1 MNRRAA
7 LKTAGALTGVTL
19 TSTLTEAEP
28 RASAKPVKASEKFKL
43 SLNTSTI
50 MGQKLGVEKYIDIA
64 ARAGYDCIELWTGDV
79 KEYLTKGGT
88 LKALKKLLDDS
99 KLPVVDA
106 IGFAPWMVDDETQR
120 NAGMTQLKEEME
132 MMAALG
138 CPRMAAPSAG
148 IKSTDTL
155 DMFVVGDRFRQ
166 IIELGRK
173 TGVTPQLEFWG
184 ASRFFHLGQVLMAA
198 AVANDPGVRIL
209 ADVYHLHRGGS
220 GFEGLKMV
228 DGSLIEIF
236 HMNDY
241 PSTIAREKLED
252 KDRIY
257 PGDGVA
263 PFTQI
268 LTDLKNM
275 KGPKILSLELFN
287 REYWAQDPLQVAK
300 TGLEKMRKVIA
311 TVA

>member
-1 MNRRAA
+1 MNRRDA
-7 LKTAGALTGVTL
+7 LKAAGTFTALTATATL
-19 TSTLTEAEP
+19 
-28 RASAKPVKASEKFKL
+28 AKAAPATPDPVKASDKFKL

-79 KEYLTKGGT
+79 KEYLSKGGT
-88 LKALKKLLDDS
+88 LKALKKLIDDA
-99 KLPVVDA
+99 KVPVVDA
-106 IGFAPWMVDDETQR
+106 IGFAPWMVDAEAQR
-120 NAGMTQLKEEME
+120 KAGMAQLKDEME

-148 IKSTDTL
+148 IGQTDQL

-166 IIELGRK
+166 IIELGRQ

-184 ASRFFHLGQVLMAA
+184 ASRFHHLGQVLMAA

-228 DGSLIEIF
+228 DGSLVEIF

-241 PSTIAREKLED
+241 PDTIAREKLED
-252 KDRIY
+252 KDRVY

-263 PFTQI
+263 PLTQI

-300 TGLEKMRKVIA
+300 TGLEKMRKAIA
-311 TVA
+311 SVA

>member
-1 MNRRAA
+1 MNRRNA
-7 LKTAGALTGVTL
+7 LKTATAVAGLSLV
-19 TSTLTEAEP
+19 E
-28 RASAKPVKASEKFKL
+28 ASAAAKEPKKSVEKFKL

-79 KEYLTKGGT
+79 KEYVAKGGS

-106 IGFAPWMVDDETQR
+106 IGFSPWMVEDDELR
-120 NAGMTQLKEEME
+120 KAGMKQMREEME

-138 CPRMAAPSAG
+138 CPRIAAPSAG
-148 IKSTDTL
+148 VKPEEQL
-155 DMFVVGDRFRQ
+155 DMFKVGERFATL
-166 IIELGRK
+166 IALGK
-173 TGVTPQLEFWG
+173 ETGVTPLLEFWG
-184 ASRFFHLGQVLMAA
+184 ASKFFHLGQVLMAS

-220 GFEGLKMV
+220 GFEGLKMI

-241 PSTIAREKLED
+241 PSTIPREKLED

-263 PFTQI
+263 PLSQI

-287 REYWAQDPLQVAK
+287 REYWSQDPLLVAK
-300 TGLEKMRKVIA
+300 TGLEKMRKAIGA
-311 TVA
+311 LS

>member
-1 MNRRAA
+1 MNRRDAI
-7 LKTAGALTGVTL
+7 KTAGAAAALTVGSPL
-19 TSTLTEAEP
+19 HAESLDARP
-28 RASAKPVKASEKFKL
+28 RLKASDKFKL

-50 MGQKLGVEKYIDIA
+50 MGQKLGVEKYIEIA

-79 KEYLTKGGT
+79 KEYLGKGGT
-88 LKALKKLLDDS
+88 LKALKKLVDDS
-99 KLPVVDA
+99 KVPVVDA
-106 IGFAPWMVDDETQR
+106 IGFAPWMVDDESQR
-120 NAGMTQLKEEME
+120 KAGMTQLKEEME

-148 IKSTDTL
+148 IKPTDQL
-155 DMFVVGDRFRQ
+155 DMFIVGERFKQ
-166 IIELGRK
+166 IVELGRQ

-184 ASRFFHLGQVLMAA
+184 ASRFHHLGQVLMAA

-220 GFEGLKMV
+220 GFESLKMV

-263 PFTQI
+263 PLTQV

-287 REYWAQDPLQVAK
+287 RDYWAQDPLQVAK
-300 TGLEKMRKVIA
+300 TGIEKMRKAIA
-311 TVA
+311 AVA

>member
-1 MNRRAA
+1 MNRRDAI
-7 LKTAGALTGVTL
+7 KTAGAAAALSVAGPFA
-19 TSTLTEAEP
+19 EA
-28 RASAKPVKASEKFKL
+28 KNPVKASDKFKL

-79 KEYLTKGGT
+79 KEYLSKGGT
-88 LKALKKLLDDS
+88 LKALRKLLDDA
-99 KLPVVDA
+99 KVPVVDA
-106 IGFAPWMVDDETQR
+106 IGFAPWMVDDEAQR
-120 NAGMTQLKEEME
+120 NAGLAQLKDEME

-148 IKSTDTL
+148 IKPTDTL
-155 DMFVVGDRFRQ
+155 DMFIVGERFRQ

-184 ASRFFHLGQVLMAA
+184 ASRFHHLGQVLMAA

-220 GFEGLKMV
+220 GFESLKML
-228 DGSLIEIF
+228 DGSLVEIF

-241 PSTIAREKLED
+241 PDTIAREKLED
-252 KDRIY
+252 KDRVY

-263 PFTQI
+263 PLTQI

-287 REYWAQDPLQVAK
+287 REYWTQDPLQVAK
-300 TGLEKMRKVIA
+300 TGLEKMKKAIA
-311 TVA
+311 SVA

>member
-1 MNRRAA
+1 MNRRDALKSAGVAAA
-7 LKTAGALTGVTL
+7 LSMTAPLAQ
-19 TSTLTEAEP
+19 AE
-28 RASAKPVKASEKFKL
+28 RTVKASEKFKL

-64 ARAGYDCIELWTGDV
+64 ARAGYDCIKLWTGDV
-79 KEYLTKGGT
+79 KEYLSKGGT

-99 KLPVVDA
+99 KVPVVDA
-106 IGFAPWMVDDETQR
+106 IGFAPWMVDDEAQR
-120 NAGMTQLKEEME
+120 KAGMVQLKEEME

-148 IKSTDTL
+148 IKPTDQL
-155 DMFVVGDRFRQ
+155 DMFVVGDRFKQ
-166 IIELGRK
+166 IIELGRS

-184 ASRFFHLGQVLMAA
+184 ASRFYHLGQVLMAA

-220 GFEGLKMV
+220 GFDCLKMV

-241 PSTIAREKLED
+241 PSTIARKTRGQRPCLSRRWRGTPHRNTYRSQEHEGTED
-252 KDRIY
+252 
-257 PGDGVA
+257 
-263 PFTQI
+263 PF
-268 LTDLKNM
+268 
-275 KGPKILSLELFN
+275 
-287 REYWAQDPLQVAK
+287 A
-300 TGLEKMRKVIA
+300 
-311 TVA
+311 